1 MNYAKIHDLAI
12 ARPQVVVAK
21 EPSALRGW
29 RSRTIAPARPSGLQ
43 SVLAT
48 VEPRYRR
55 GEFYLKI
62 EGLTG
67 PRTRMSV
74 KMENQ

>member
-1 MNYAKIHDLAI
+1 MNHATIHDLAI
-12 ARPQVVVAK
+12 AKPQPAAMV

-29 RSRTIAPARPSGLQ
+29 RSRPTAPIRPSGLQ
-43 SVLAT
+43 SVFAT
-48 VEPRYRR
+48 VAPKYRR

-67 PRTRMSV
+67 PRTGMSV
-74 KMENQ
+74 KAENQ